1 MRRMLNKSSTLMRRP
16 LWIIAS
22 HESNQKQD
30 ALTIDPDLDG
40 GFLAIFSFEEEA
52 EAFLCLSGD
61 DEQKKGWHSKQTTSE
76 GLVAI
81 LLGPCANV
89 KGVVLDPLPW
99 PLSREMIPLVSM
111 NRDSFLQCLLEDVAG
126 VQEGGMRACARRKVE
141 DAAVT
146 SSH

>member
-1 MRRMLNKSSTLMRRP
+1 MGRMLSKRSTLTRRP

-22 HESNQKQD
+22 HEINQKQD

-40 GFLAIFSFEEEA
+40 GFLAVFSFEEEA

-61 DEQKKGWHSKQTTSE
+61 DEQKKGWHSEQTTAG

-81 LLGPCANV
+81 LRGPCAKV

-99 PLSREMIPLVSM
+99 PLSREMLPLVSM
-111 NRDSFLQCLLEDVAG
+111 NRDSFLQYLSEDVAG
-126 VQEGGMRACARRKVE
+126 VQGGGMRACARRKAE

-146 SSH
+146 SIH